1 MTANQRGPTSDWSI
15 LFVGIIARYDL
26 HGEIQTKFDLCGE
39 IQTRI
44 VLNDE
49 IFEILLNFLAVIKFL
64 SSQTCLG
71 Q

>member
-1 MTANQRGPTSDWSI
+1 VVLQVTG
-15 LFVGIIARYDL
+15 LFYLLELLQDMICMVKSKRNLI
-26 HGEIQTKFDLCGE
+26 CGE